1 MDKIVKDGYQ
11 LPVDGS
17 QLKTKN
23 CKPSTVNRKLSLF
36 VFCCLFFTFSCSHM
50 DIERDIQIPSIHE
63 AEKAKIKD
71 ELLLPPPLPLP
82 PFVPVVEVIS
92 PLEMRFV
99 DIVAR
104 DTPLKDVLHVIAEV
118 AELNLVMKRGVNPEF
133 PITLTLR
140 NVSVKDALNAIFLPA
155 DYFYEIKDN
164 MLIVKAVDTRIFEF
178 GHPAIIQAYG
188 LHIGGDV
195 LGAAEE
201 LAPAGIRGE
210 ITLDAEADPLAFD
223 FWGAIEALITKI
235 LEVAPIPDVEQG
247 FVINRM
253 AGIVVVTASKRNI
266 KRVENALNAIIGVMN
281 RQVLIEAK
289 IVEVQLFE
297 EFRYGIDWEL
307 IGGGL
312 RFGID
317 HGFRVGA
324 ETFAGVVAPALPAI
338 AMAIETRDFDL
349 ALRALRKQGEL
360 RTLSNPRV
368 KIMHGQAALLNVGRT
383 ITFIAEVE
391 TVVVEDVVTYT
402 VETATLMSGMMLGIV
417 PFIDEHDMIS
427 LTITPIISDLVD
439 LPEKEIGEIRITLPI
454 VDIRKLSTTVEVMDG
469 QTIVIGGLISERERV
484 EEHKVPLLGDL
495 PLLGRLF
502 TRMEKEEIK
511 TELVI
516 ILQPTLVSR

>member
-1 MDKIVKDGYQ
+1 
-11 LPVDGS
+11 
-17 QLKTKN
+17 
-23 CKPSTVNRKLSLF
+23 
-36 VFCCLFFTFSCSHM
+36 
-50 DIERDIQIPSIHE
+50 
-63 AEKAKIKD
+63 
-71 ELLLPPPLPLP
+71 
-82 PFVPVVEVIS
+82 
-92 PLEMRFV
+92 MRFV

-210 ITLDAEADPLAFD
+210 ITLDAETDPLAFD

-307 IGGGL
+307 IDTEFIG
-312 RFGID
+312 
-317 HGFRVGA
+317 GA
-324 ETFAGVVAPALPAI
+324 EAFAAVVAPALPAI
-338 AMAIETRDFDL
+338 TMAIDARDL
-349 ALRALRKQGEL
+349 VLTLRALRKQGEL

-368 KIMHGQAALLNVGRT
+368 KIMHGQAALLTVGRT